1 VKGGCVVRSGT
12 EYPADCQCKKTAF
25 HRELAVSHPCADGC
39 AVSARRIAYDSH
51 AECLTDGEH
60 HDRLKELDMF
70 AKELHELVHLV
81 NEKLPMLE
89 MGLIRG
95 IDFSIEVAQ
104 ACEPI
109 KFVRP
114 LVDVSAFHQ
123 RTELMLA
130 AVDIET
136 TSVDAIH
143 SAAVEAARGIVAQF
157 KARADAGQVV

>member
-1 VKGGCVVRSGT
+1 MVRSGT
-12 EYPADCQCKKTAF
+12 EYPAECKCEKPAF
-25 HRELAVSHPCADGC
+25 HRELVVSHPCSDGC

-51 AECLTDGEH
+51 AECLTDDEH

-81 NEKLPMLE
+81 NKELPKLE
-89 MGLIRG
+89 IGLLRG

-123 RTELMLA
+123 RTELVLVA
-130 AVDIET
+130 IDIET
-136 TSVDAIH
+136 ASADAIH
-143 SAAVEAARGIVAQF
+143 SAAVEAAKGIVAQF
-157 KARADAGQVV
+157 KARADAGQVL